1 MIAPDTFP
9 CQAWYMST
17 NGAPKEATLT
27 GWTNASKLWLYSTS
41 RTLHAAQCFES
52 PEAAVK
58 AEIEREILQKK
69 RLRKHLA
76 DCSVRIAALEA
87 MQAEISQKNNPK
99 V

>member
-58 AEIEREILQKK
+58 AEIESANAECM
-69 RLRKHLA
+69 RLRKLLT
-76 DCSVRIAALEA
+76 AAEDKRCDAILLH
-87 MQAEISQKNNPK
+87 AEISQKNNPK